1 MHAAALKQM
10 NLILKHF
17 SAEVGW
23 IEVLTDDGDVLA
35 DLVVHDPAEQVD
47 PGQATVHEDLCQ
59 NKVDVALHVLKIRP
73 RLVAVFSRD
82 N

>member
-17 SAEVGW
+17 RAKWGL
-23 IEVLTDDGDVLA
+23 IKLLTDDGDVLA

-47 PGQATVHEDLCQ
+47 PRETAVHEDLCQ

>member
-1 MHAAALKQM
+1 MHVDEM
-10 NLILKHF
+10 DLILKHY
-17 SAEVGW
+17 SGEG
-23 IEVLTDDGDVLA
+23 VLTDDGDVLA

-47 PGQATVHEDLCQ
+47 PGETAVHEDLCQ
-59 NKVDVALHVLKIRP
+59 NKVDVALHVLEIRP